1 MFQYIILTQ
10 YEYQEIS
17 KNWPGENHF
26 GSAGLPPTLEMR
38 KLKSERL
45 RLFSSL
51 APNFHLPFVQ
61 FLQPSPLNFPV
72 PIWASQFPTPTSPI
86 SSGPSPPSN
95 FNFHCPAQ
103 ASPHLPTALNVG
115 RFGLF
120 CQVFSQGHFHLGA
133 RWLTM
138 EDPIERE
145 LVVNSIHKYQNT
157 WPESLEA
164 H

>member
-45 RLFSSL
+45 RLVSRL

-95 FNFHCPAQ
+95 FNFHLSNLPCPGFPPPSNCFECWQIRSVLSGVQPRAFPFGCQ
-103 ASPHLPTALNVG
+103 MAHHGRSHRKRVGGELNSQVPEHLA
-115 RFGLF
+115 
-120 CQVFSQGHFHLGA
+120 
-133 RWLTM
+133 
-138 EDPIERE
+138 
-145 LVVNSIHKYQNT
+145 
-157 WPESLEA
+157 
-164 H
+164 